1 LGHVST
7 TRPHVGAVSINGR
20 PLVSYPRRQQ
30 LRRVSRSLRAG
41 AAGIAAALLATALA
55 SAGAM
60 TLGALLMVVAVG
72 LGLRGRHW
80 LRLAARSGIGAES
93 EDEVRQRL
101 TVLRWE
107 GWRLRHSL
115 LWQGA
120 GDIDSVALTPSG
132 MAFAIETKTRTYDDR
147 HLIVVREQA
156 AWLSKRRQR
165 WCPQGAV
172 PILCVVRERGVHRWE
187 RGVLVVS
194 IDLLIP
200 ALRLAAGA
208 GVRRAA

>member
-1 LGHVST
+1 M
-7 TRPHVGAVSINGR
+7 
-20 PLVSYPRRQQ
+20 
-30 LRRVSRSLRAG
+30 
-41 AAGIAAALLATALA
+41 ALA
-55 SAGAM
+55 AV
-60 TLGALLMVVAVG
+60 LMIVAVG

-80 LRLAARSGIGAES
+80 LRLAARSRIGAQS

-101 TVLRWE
+101 TALRWE
-107 GWRLRHSL
+107 GWRLGHSL
-115 LWQGA
+115 LWQGP
-120 GDIDSVALTPSG
+120 GDIDSVALAPSG

-147 HLIVVREQA
+147 QLKVVREQA
-156 AWLSKRRQR
+156 AWLSRRRRR
-165 WCPQGAV
+165 WCRQGAV

-194 IDLLIP
+194 IDLLIL

>member
-1 LGHVST
+1 M
-7 TRPHVGAVSINGR
+7 
-20 PLVSYPRRQQ
+20 SYPRRQQ
-30 LRRVSRSLRAG
+30 LRRLFRSLRAG
-41 AAGIAAALLATALA
+41 AAGLAAALLAAALA
-55 SAGAM
+55 CAGSM
-60 TLGALLMVVAVG
+60 ALAAVLMIVAVG

-80 LRLAARSGIGAES
+80 LRLAARSRIGAQS

-101 TVLRWE
+101 TALRWE
-107 GWRLRHSL
+107 GWRLGHSL
-115 LWQGA
+115 LWQGP
-120 GDIDSVALTPSG
+120 GDIDSVALAPSG

-147 HLIVVREQA
+147 QLKVVREQA
-156 AWLSKRRQR
+156 AWLSRRRRR
-165 WCPQGAV
+165 WCRQGAV

-194 IDLLIP
+194 IDLLIL